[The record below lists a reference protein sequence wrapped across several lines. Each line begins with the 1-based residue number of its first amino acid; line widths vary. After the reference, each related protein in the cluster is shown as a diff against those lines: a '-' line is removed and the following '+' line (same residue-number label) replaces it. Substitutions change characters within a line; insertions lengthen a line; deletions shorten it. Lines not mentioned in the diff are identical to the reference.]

1 MYIIIT
7 SIYCQQTCKYNV
19 SWQRKSTIAQGFL
32 CEFIWQQHKFLG
44 LNLFKWSWHFSI
56 FELKVSLSQ
65 LNVSFKWRQTVHTK
79 SYLSLLKVRNNFL
92 VTSKWEIFLNF
103 TPLPLKWFF
112 RFILPRDFLVRLY
125 PRPMI
130 SLSAK
135 PIGRKKEIFFFNKKN
150 RILII
155 QTILFMQ
162 IAYKKTSAALY

>member
-1 MYIIIT
+1 MLVGNE
-7 SIYCQQTCKYNV
+7 SQQLRKAFFVNLYGSSTNFWGWTCSNEV
-19 SWQRKSTIAQGFL
+19 GISVF
-32 CEFIWQQHKFLG
+32 
-44 LNLFKWSWHFSI
+44 
-56 FELKVSLSQ
+56 LKVSLSQ
-65 LNVSFKWRQTVHTK
+65 LNVSIKWRQTVHTK

-135 PIGRKKEIFFFNKKN
+135 PIGRKKEIFFFYKKN